1 MAFTNQTS
9 HYGLPQYIGTD
20 RPKYLTD
27 VNDAYK
33 KIDDEIYSA
42 QQAAATADAS
52 AELANT
58 NANSALTNA
67 NAAVQVANVAS
78 ETAKTAEE
86 KAVTAGN
93 TADSAKSVAEQAE
106 TSATNAVAIANNAN
120 TLAGEASGVANS
132 AKTEAD
138 TAVKVGGNIANAYDS
153 TKTYKVGDFCLY
165 NGTFYKCITAVTKG
179 EAFNVDKW
187 DDVTVGEELL
197 NLTGGE
203 AFDPSEINKTLA
215 THTTQLDGLYFGQ
228 NEAGEYGY
236 KTSESGDIVPFKKAA
251 GATGDAEASDV
262 LSGRTFSNAS
272 GVGIEGTMV
281 NHGTQTVT
289 LAPEGAVTETETLE
303 AGYYAQVSVE
313 CDGTKAYNAGKEAA
327 EHPEVIDSHLNRYAA
342 EHKNINITF
351 DKDYDVV
358 YATGS
363 GGSTA
368 APVLT
373 YTGSGTVVPLGDS
386 PSNPVPSETYQLFS
400 WEIYGVK
407 AGDTLKHASGSV
419 ALSQYFILGVAST

>member
-327 EHPEVIDSHLNRYAA
+327 EHPEVIYAHA
-342 EHKNINITF
+342 ASSAFTINVTLT
-351 DKDYDVV
+351 KDYDVI
-358 YATGS
+358 YYSSQGSDAAT
-363 GGSTA
+363 
-368 APVLT
+368 VFT
-373 YTGSGTVVPLGDS
+373 YTGSGTINTVGDS
-386 PSNPVPSETYQLFS
+386 VTNGQTGSAKGHGWTKAM
-400 WEIYGVK
+400 WEIYNAK
-407 AGDTLKHASGSV
+407 SGDTFKSSGTGGTY
-419 ALSQYFILGVAST
+419 LTQILGVS